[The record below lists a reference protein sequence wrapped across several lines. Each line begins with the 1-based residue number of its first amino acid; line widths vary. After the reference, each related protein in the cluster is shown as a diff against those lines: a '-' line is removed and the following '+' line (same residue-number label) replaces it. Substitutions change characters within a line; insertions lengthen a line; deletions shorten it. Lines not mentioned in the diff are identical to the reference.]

1 MKIVTI
7 HQPEHLSY
15 LGFYHKMTMADELIV
30 LDNVQYEKNY
40 FQNRNQINTKDG
52 KKYIT
57 VPVTNTKGNIS
68 EVLIAKEYQRQLQK
82 NIATIENAYKK
93 CPYWKQYGDDFLEKY
108 SAPFSKLEDYNIS
121 LMKWVFNKLE
131 IDIKIVNAK
140 DLDAVGAKGDLLLDL
155 LHKVYADKYI
165 AGKSGRDYLDLTNWD
180 IPVEFQDFHHPI
192 YTQYGMTSFT
202 PYMSVIDAIFN
213 VGNEIIPIINS
224 VKKYDMAR
232 R

>member
-15 LGFYHKMTMADELIV
+15 LGFYHKMTMADELII

-68 EVLIAKEYQRQLQK
+68 DVLIAKEYQRQMQK
-82 NIATIENAYKK
+82 NIATIENTYKK
-93 CPYWKQYGDDFLEKY
+93 CPFWIQFGEDFLERY
-108 SAPFSKLEDYNIS
+108 STPFTNLEDYNIS
-121 LMKWVFNKLE
+121 LMKWVFNHL
-131 IDIKIVNAK
+131 DININIVKANDLNAT
-140 DLDAVGAKGDLLLDL
+140 GAKGDLLLDL
-155 LHKVYADKYI
+155 LHKVNADKYI
-165 AGKSGRDYLDLTNWD
+165 AGKSGKDYLDLSNWD
-180 IPVEFQDFHHPI
+180 LPVEFQDFQHPI

-202 PYMSVIDAIFN
+202 PYMSIIDALFN
-213 VGNEIIPIINS
+213 VGKEIIPIINS
-224 VKKYDMAR
+224 VNHGQKM
-232 R
+232 